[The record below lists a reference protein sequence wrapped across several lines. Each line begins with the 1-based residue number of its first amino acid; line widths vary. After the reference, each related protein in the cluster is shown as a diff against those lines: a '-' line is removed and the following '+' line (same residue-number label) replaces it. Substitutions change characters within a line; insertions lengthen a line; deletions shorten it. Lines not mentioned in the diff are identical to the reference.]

1 MNDPIAT
8 FHRLAEQTELWLR
21 DRLDR
26 QAPGAE
32 KEAAALLAELERRLT
47 LLRSMPDD
55 PERLRWEPDDLA
67 AIRALRPATDHAPR
81 PLNAA
86 QLASRMAGAL
96 NGRFAGCTLGAIVE
110 MNSVAD
116 MEAHAAYDRMA
127 FPPEDYWLTASSP
140 SWRLRYISG
149 VPETYTRD
157 RMHGVPVDDDIAYT
171 QLGLLILE
179 ECGRDFT
186 TADVGRMW
194 RKYLPM
200 AYTAEE
206 VTLRHLQEGLP
217 PELAGRTDNP
227 YREWIGADIR
237 SDPWGYAAAGNP
249 ELAAEWAYRDATL
262 SHRWNGVYGA
272 MYFSAAVAAA
282 FTVDHPRDALEIAL
296 GEIPA
301 ECAMAETVRWALDR
315 GKGIHHYREARA
327 AVEER
332 FGEMSCVHTLNNA
345 ALTIF
350 GLLIG
355 GRDFTRVIGETVAMG
370 MDNDCTAAT
379 AGSIAGAVIG
389 IDNIPAQWTRNFDDV
404 VYSYLNGV
412 ERFSIQ
418 DLTHRFL
425 RFARGNAEGEGQR

>member
-1 MNDPIAT
+1 
-8 FHRLAEQTELWLR
+8 
-21 DRLDR
+21 
-26 QAPGAE
+26 
-32 KEAAALLAELERRLT
+32 
-47 LLRSMPDD
+47 
-55 PERLRWEPDDLA
+55 
-67 AIRALRPATDHAPR
+67 
-81 PLNAA
+81 
-86 QLASRMAGAL
+86 
-96 NGRFAGCTLGAIVE
+96 
-110 MNSVAD
+110 
-116 MEAHAAYDRMA
+116 
-127 FPPEDYWLTASSP
+127 
-140 SWRLRYISG
+140 
-149 VPETYTRD
+149 
-157 RMHGVPVDDDIAYT
+157 
-171 QLGLLILE
+171 
-179 ECGRDFT
+179 
-186 TADVGRMW
+186 MW

-206 VTLRHLQEGLP
+206 VTLRHLREGLP
-217 PELAGRTDNP
+217 PELAGHTDNP

-272 MYFSAAVAAA
+272 MYFAAAIAAA

-301 ECAMAETVRWALDR
+301 ECAMAETVRWALDQ
-315 GKGIHHYREARA
+315 GKGVRHYREARA
-327 AVEER
+327 AVEAR

-389 IDNIPAQWTRNFDDV
+389 IENIPEQWTRNFDDV

-425 RFARGNAEGEGQR
+425 RFARGER